1 MPIGLVILA
10 IHIITNLSFTHVV
23 SGYTWKSTADCW
35 DSGEPCSFGSQ
46 RRLHLPAEEMEAAV
60 CCPQAVFCLLVVRS
74 STRCVILLLEHWPL
88 LFSGNGLEWRTSLYM
103 DPRAH
108 LGVLL

>member
-1 MPIGLVILA
+1 MPIALVILA
-10 IHIITNLSFTHVV
+10 IRIITNLSFTHAV

-46 RRLHLPAEEMEAAV
+46 HRLHLPAEEMEAAV

-74 STRCVILLLEHWPL
+74 STRCVILLLSCCWSIGL
-88 LFSGNGLEWRTSLYM
+88 CCFQAMDQSGRHHCIWISELT
-103 DPRAH
+103 
-108 LGVLL
+108 